1 MAYAGNP
8 EIICNGIEP
17 EFVTA
22 PEDGTRTFKA
32 GELVYIQAAAPIQTP
47 VYAAPGYIAA
57 VAAPGGNPVVVL
69 GQVQTDSTTV
79 AGTLHK
85 IQVIYPN
92 TDIEIV
98 TSAAVTAAELF
109 GVYENAVASNVH
121 TLNLSANTDPTF
133 IIKRCL
139 RTGPDA
145 VNGAYTTR
153 AVVRLRPQVSQI
165 QPSVAV

>member
-1 MAYAGNP
+1 MAFAGNP
-8 EIICNGIEP
+8 KIICNGIEP

-32 GELVYIQAAAPIQTP
+32 GELVYVQAVAPIQTP
-47 VYAAPGYIAA
+47 IYSSPGYIAA
-57 VAAPGGNPVVVL
+57 VAAPGGAPVVVL
-69 GQVQTDSTTV
+69 GQVQTDSTGV

-85 IQVIYPN
+85 IQVIYPT

-98 TSAAVTAAELF
+98 TSAVVTAAELF
-109 GVYENAVASNVH
+109 GVYESAVASNVH

-139 RTGPDA
+139 RDGPDA
-145 VNGAYTTR
+145 VNGAYVAK

-165 QPSVAV
+165 MPAVAV